1 VTPVQELK
9 QVILKKLRP
18 TWPAIKITKPLAI
31 RKIGTDMSKM
41 SDLTVEI
48 SDMLE
53 AGYLPVTVARLLEIP
68 VNWVYETAD
77 PEEELSPFQTVNS

>member
-1 VTPVQELK
+1 MNSLVT
-9 QVILKKLRP
+9 
-18 TWPAIKITKPLAI
+18 
-31 RKIGTDMSKM
+31 RKIGINMSAM
-41 SDLTVEI
+41 SNLTVEI

>member
-1 VTPVQELK
+1 MVT
-9 QVILKKLRP
+9 
-18 TWPAIKITKPLAI
+18 
-31 RKIGTDMSKM
+31 RKIGINMSAM
-41 SDLTVEI
+41 SNLSLEI

>member
-1 VTPVQELK
+1 MK
-9 QVILKKLRP
+9 
-18 TWPAIKITKPLAI
+18 
-31 RKIGTDMSKM
+31 
-41 SDLTVEI
+41 LTVIKRNINMSAMSNLSLEI

-53 AGYLPVTVARLLEIP
+53 AGYLPVTVARMLEIP